1 MAGLWGNLSVCACK
15 WSGHSSVSGCLCAG
29 FLALER
35 PGKEPAAVLPL
46 PQEPQQFDD
55 FFFFFNETSIQTSK
69 QKGEKN
75 GFVYIPMRRK
85 NDGNKRSLIKN
96 KSQMDSAF
104 LLPRLQVYLRS
115 RWVLGRELKLIH
127 TQMGSLNTE
136 GKRKLF

>member
-46 PQEPQQFDD
+46 PQEPQQFD

-69 QKGEKN
+69 AKRREKWICLYP
-75 GFVYIPMRRK
+75 FEK
-85 NDGNKRSLIKN
+85 E
-96 KSQMDSAF
+96 Q
-104 LLPRLQVYLRS
+104 
-115 RWVLGRELKLIH
+115 
-127 TQMGSLNTE
+127 
-136 GKRKLF
+136 